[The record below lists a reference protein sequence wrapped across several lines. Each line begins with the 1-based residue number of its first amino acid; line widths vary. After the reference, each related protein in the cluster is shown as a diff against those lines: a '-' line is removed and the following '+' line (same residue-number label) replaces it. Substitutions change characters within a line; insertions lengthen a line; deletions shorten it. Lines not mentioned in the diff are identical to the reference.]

1 MWWKEIRPIFEH
13 GLKSDL
19 KGLITARL
27 LSLVSNLKIRQRRFW
42 SRVLKTLTNTKQSEE
57 VAEKY
62 EK

>member
-27 LSLVSNLKIRQRRFW
+27 LSLVSNVKIRQRRFW
-42 SRVLKTLTNTKQSEE
+42 SRVLMTLTKQSEE